1 MPLDIRSIKTVF
13 EVIIDLENL
22 KCYDYYCHL
31 MKNKYEKPR
40 KWTKLTEEF
49 ELRENQHSEVYLLLF
64 RVASELYVRSF

>member
-1 MPLDIRSIKTVF
+1 
-13 EVIIDLENL
+13 
-22 KCYDYYCHL
+22 